1 MRKILVIRFSSIGDI
16 VLTTP
21 VIRTLKQQLDA
32 EVHFLTKKTYAP
44 VLRYNPYV
52 DRLWL
57 MERDVSE
64 LIPGLR
70 AERFDHIVD
79 LHRNLR
85 SKTVELGLFPIS
97 VSAFDKLNF
106 RKWLLTTLKI
116 DRMPDRHIVDRYLAA
131 AAPLGVENDGQGLD
145 YFLGPEDEV
154 RLLPQGEITE
164 QDVSLLV
171 AAGEIGIAATA
182 TGAPLP
188 YVAFVIGAA
197 HATKRLP
204 EEQITQIA
212 AGISEP
218 VVLLGGPGESAAGE
232 RIARAAG
239 PHVLN
244 TCGALSLNQS
254 ACLVRDARRVL
265 THDTGLMHIAAAFRK
280 RIISVWGNTVP
291 AFGMYP
297 YYPAGMDRNTT
308 LEVRDLS
315 CRPCSK
321 IGYAECPKGHFRCM
335 RDIHP
340 ERVIAA
346 VTAAE

>member
-21 VIRTLKQQLDA
+21 VVRVLKQQLGV
-32 EVHFLTKKTYAP
+32 EVHFLTKKAYAP
-44 VLRYNPYV
+44 VLRHNPYL

-64 LIPGLR
+64 LIPALR

-79 LHRNLR
+79 LHHNLR
-85 SKTVELGLFPIS
+85 TRHVQLGLFPIS
-97 VSAFDKLNF
+97 VSTFDKLNF
-106 RKWLLTTLKI
+106 RKWLLTTFKI
-116 DRMPDRHIVDRYLAA
+116 DWMPDVHIVDRYLAA

-154 RLLPQGEITE
+154 RLLPQGEIVE

-182 TGAPLP
+182 TGTPLP
-188 YVAFVIGAA
+188 YTAFVIGAA

-204 EEQITQIA
+204 EDQITQIA
-212 AGISEP
+212 RGIAGP
-218 VVLLGGPGESAAGE
+218 VILLGGPGEAELGT
-232 RIARAAG
+232 RIAADAG
-239 PHVLN
+239 PHVIN
-244 TCGALSLNQS
+244 TCGALALNQS
-254 ACLVRDARRVL
+254 ACLVRDAELVIS
-265 THDTGLMHIAAAFRK
+265 HDTGLMHIAAAFRK

-297 YYPAGMDRNTT
+297 YYPTGVDRNTT
-308 LEVRDLS
+308 LEVTGLS

-340 ERVIAA
+340 ERVLAA
-346 VTAAE
+346 VEGNL